1 MLCPLLR
8 PLAPGSNSDGPL
20 GLPSKSHTFST
31 SPPSVFYPYTYV
43 TAPTSFCRCSRARA
57 AGSAHRATRR
67 KCSFSARCWPR
78 TSSRRFPRG
87 LIRELCRIAHRC
99 LAGFQRA
106 TPGLPQGVP
115 GVVLAIHTF
124 GEYPDFHPHLHALVA
139 DGIFMEGG
147 LFHVMPDL
155 SLAPLEEIFRAR
167 VITFLVKKGQLLSER
182 ARVLRG
188 WTHPGF
194 DIHRSQRVP
203 PGNRVDIERLA
214 QYIIRN
220 PFSADKIQP
229 NRSGDSIIYCSGM
242 NPKIQRNFGVFS
254 PCDFTACIT

>member
-1 MLCPLLR
+1 
-8 PLAPGSNSDGPL
+8 
-20 GLPSKSHTFST
+20 
-31 SPPSVFYPYTYV
+31 
-43 TAPTSFCRCSRARA
+43 
-57 AGSAHRATRR
+57 
-67 KCSFSARCWPR
+67 
-78 TSSRRFPRG
+78 
-87 LIRELCRIAHRC
+87 
-99 LAGFQRA
+99 
-106 TPGLPQGVP
+106 VP

-124 GEYPDFHPHLHALVA
+124 GEYPDFHPHLHALIA

-147 LFHVMPDL
+147 LFHVMPDV

-167 VITFLVKKGQLLSER
+167 AITFLVKKGQLLSER

-194 DIHRSQRVP
+194 NIHRSQRVP
-203 PGNRVDIERLA
+203 PGNREDIERLA

-242 NPKIQRNFGVFS
+242 NPKIQRNFEVFS
-254 PCDFTACIT
+254 PCDCTACIT